1 MEKELKS
8 YPEGMAWAV
17 VQAKNRSFAVATQD
31 LREMV
36 IMPEVAEV
44 PNTGR
49 FVRGVINLRGR
60 VLPLIDLRKR
70 LGLSSVEDDND
81 SFCAMLDQRE
91 QDHHKWLDE
100 LEASVREGRE
110 FKLTTDPHK
119 CAFGKWYDTYHAD
132 NPVIAM
138 HLKKFDQPHQHIHSI
153 AVEVE
158 KLMAQGLPE
167 KAQQMIDA
175 TRTGSLGH
183 LLRIF
188 AELRSIIRE
197 SNREIALVVHAE
209 ARNFAVA
216 VDSAQSVEKMQ
227 AGSIEKLQSGLD
239 IAHNGVVQRF
249 GKRAK
254 GGEVILILESDR
266 MMDGVEIAEN
276 GMPASQPASQTELES
291 IPL

>member
-8 YPEGMAWAV
+8 YPAEMAWAV
-17 VQAKNRSFAVATQD
+17 VQARNRSFAVATQD

-44 PNTGR
+44 PNTGQ

-70 LGLSSVEDDND
+70 IGMASIADEND
-81 SFCAMLDQRE
+81 VFCAMLDQRE
-91 QDHHKWLDE
+91 QDHRKWLDE

-119 CAFGKWYDTYHAD
+119 CAFGKWYDAYHAD

-138 HLKKFDQPHQHIHSI
+138 HLKKFDQPHKHIHSI

-158 KLMAQGLPE
+158 KLVAQKLHDR
-167 KAQQMIDA
+167 AHQMIDA
-175 TRTGSLGH
+175 ARTGALGQ
-183 LLRIF
+183 LLRLF
-188 AELRSIIRE
+188 ADLRTIIRE
-197 SNREIALVVHAE
+197 GNREIALVVNAGGK
-209 ARNFAVA
+209 NFAIS

-227 AGSIEKLQSGLD
+227 AGSIEKLQAGLD

-266 MMDGVEIAEN
+266 LMDGIDIAEN
-276 GMPASQPASQTELES
+276 GMPAAQAES